1 MSTTLVLISLISYSV
16 LNANSPR
23 STLQSVVLPTIEF
36 VDVPLYQALDF
47 LQIRSGELSG
57 SPGLGINF
65 ILKGG
70 EELRNIPITL
80 NLRDVS
86 LGQALWFIAEIGH
99 LNFSVDQHAV
109 IVSKPDE
116 WEKVPARPTSTDR
129 KVAEKV
135 NQIVIPR
142 VEFSE
147 VPLPDAVD
155 LLRTLSRELDPEKK
169 GINLVL
175 LGDVGE
181 GNTPEISLQLSRIPL
196 AEAIRYTAQLA
207 DYEVRLENGAVLL
220 CPTPPKP

>member
-1 MSTTLVLISLISYSV
+1 M
-16 LNANSPR
+16 
-23 STLQSVVLPTIEF
+23 PTIEF
-36 VDVPLYQALDF
+36 VEVPLYQALEF

-57 SPGLGINF
+57 SPSLGINF

-70 EELRNIPITL
+70 DELKNIPITL

-86 LGQALWFIAEIGH
+86 LGQALWFIAEIAH
-99 LNFSVDQHAV
+99 LNFSIDQHAV

-116 WEKVPARPTSTDR
+116 WKKVPARPSSADR

-155 LLRTLSRELDPEKK
+155 LLRTFSRELDPEKK

-181 GNTPEISLQLSRIPL
+181 GNPPEITLQLSNIPL

-207 DYEVRLENGAVLL
+207 GYEVRLENGAVLL
-220 CPTPPKP
+220 GPKPPES